1 MQDVVIVFL
10 NEKDTQLTLAV
21 HAKNTDR
28 TDNVHGEE
36 IKIFIDHDDNSFK
49 RKILH
54 LIFTSWRDTNC
65 S

>member
-1 MQDVVIVFL
+1 MVIVIL

-36 IKIFIDHDDNSFK
+36 IKIFIKNDDNGFK
-49 RKILH
+49 
-54 LIFTSWRDTNC
+54 
-65 S
+65 